1 MAKEKR
7 TISLLEQALSLGQ
20 NGGIYYAGARVAPEE
35 KQAVLFVGLGGSG
48 ADALIR
54 IKDQITNR
62 MILPTDES
70 NTPVADT
77 PKILDFWKLIP
88 IRKPKILHMVPHILT
103 DVEQSSVIF
112 LWMR

>member
-7 TISLLEQALSLGQ
+7 TISLLEQALSLDQ

-77 PKILDFWKLIP
+77 PKNIG
-88 IRKPKILHMVPHILT
+88 
-103 DVEQSSVIF
+103 F
-112 LWMR
+112 LEIDISL

>member
-54 IKDQITNR
+54 IKDQITTFLLMKVTHLLR
-62 MILPTDES
+62 THR
-70 NTPVADT
+70 
-77 PKILDFWKLIP
+77 KILDFWKLIP

>member
-7 TISLLEQALSLGQ
+7 SISLLEQALSLGQ

-62 MILPTDES
+62 MKAIHRLQIHR
-70 NTPVADT
+70 
-77 PKILDFWKLIP
+77 KISVFWRS
-88 IRKPKILHMVPHILT
+88 IRIKRLRTWHMVLRILT
-103 DVEQSSVIF
+103 NVVQSSVIF
-112 LWMR
+112 P

>member
-62 MILPTDES
+62 MRTTTMYFLDNLICISGYIS
-70 NTPVADT
+70 NSIIAD
-77 PKILDFWKLIP
+77 
-88 IRKPKILHMVPHILT
+88 
-103 DVEQSSVIF
+103 
-112 LWMR
+112 